1 MENYPKPDD
10 LILGGTNITLESP
23 IGIMTVDGFVELIS
37 IYQPLPNLF
46 SEVFSTAT
54 DQQDSVEI
62 KLVQQHSYGT
72 ETITVVNVRDLP
84 TYGQGIL
91 QITIT
96 IKVDE
101 HKQLTCKVTI
111 NETAYQQEY
120 GPYKVS

>member
-1 MENYPKPDD
+1 MENSPQPNDA
-10 LILGGTNITLESP
+10 ILGGTYTTLESP
-23 IGIMTVDGFVELIS
+23 IGIMTFDGFAELIS
-37 IYQPLPNLF
+37 IYQPLPHLF

-72 ETITVVNVRDLP
+72 EIITVVTIRDLP
-84 TYGQGIL
+84 TYGKGVL

-101 HKQLTCKVTI
+101 QKQLTCKVTI